1 MIWKILIALII
12 ITGIVL
18 AIYYGLSKKN
28 ENFKKDKKL
37 AILTISLGNRPF
49 LNYNKKTMEAYARKC
64 GCKLITVTKWN
75 SPANLDNINFIKVII
90 IHHYLNLYDRLI
102 YFDDTVFVTPHAK
115 NLFNIVPE
123 KSIGAF
129 KEHLLFPRKDIVN
142 HFIKYYRQFDKSK
155 IAVKNNPLM
164 INSGVMILS
173 KIHRP
178 IFDSSNY
185 ILKSWSCGGCGDQAF
200 LSYRIIKDKIPV
212 FDITNK
218 NNYCG
223 SQMIL
228 YIPNDIDIFHA
239 TGGAGSFYER
249 ENLLKILS
257 KKYNV

>member
-102 YFDDTVFVTPHAK
+102 YLDDTVFVTPHAK
-115 NLFNIVPE
+115 NLFNIVQQ

-129 KEHLLFPRKDIVN
+129 KEHLLFSRKSIMN
-142 HFIKYYRQFDKSK
+142 HSIKYYRQFDKSK

-164 INSGVMILS
+164 INSGVMVLS

-185 ILKSWSCGGCGDQAF
+185 ILKTLGFADQAF

-218 NNYCG
+218 YNYCG
-223 SQMIL
+223 SQMIQK
-228 YIPNDIDIFHA
+228 IPNDIDMFH
-239 TGGAGSFYER
+239 TTRGAGSFDER